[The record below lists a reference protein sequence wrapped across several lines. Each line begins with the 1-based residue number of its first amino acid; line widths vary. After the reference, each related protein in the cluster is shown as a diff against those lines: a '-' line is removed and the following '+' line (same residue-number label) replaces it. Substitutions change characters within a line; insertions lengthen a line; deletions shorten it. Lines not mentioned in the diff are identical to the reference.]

1 MELLKEKVV
10 PDVIKIRSILVN
22 LLSGKTH
29 VTEAEHVRHRA
40 FLLTNNLVEKKQE
53 DREIIEEVIEISEE
67 AIEISDSDDKT
78 EGESPQAKVES
89 GNDGPGKTPSPK
101 SGTRRRAS
109 PSSASGRR
117 SRRKP
122 KLPIS
127 SSPGDSGDEKE
138 QTAKRPSVKE
148 LREKEKKQ
156 LEAQV
161 DLQNKLIAK
170 HEEEKEAHKRK
181 FEAKQKQVRSL
192 RNHIAELKK
201 AYEDAIT
208 KYEHYRMV
216 TESFVQLVNGRVNN
230 SSDVSVHLSNLRDD
244 PDYTMSRDVVLQT
257 GKQELAQPPVGLNI
271 DYDTDMSVGSC
282 SVGSRLGQTIVTHSP
297 LENGQS
303 PANERTTETRDTS
316 LAPIGAIDSPP
327 LQENNASSAQSPANE
342 STIETQETSL
352 APENQS
358 EK

>member
-29 VTEAEHVRHRA
+29 VTEAEYIRHRA
-40 FLLTNNLVEKKQE
+40 FLLINNLVEKKQE

-78 EGESPQAKVES
+78 EGKSPQAKVES
-89 GNDGPGKTPSPK
+89 GNAGPGKTPSPK

-109 PSSASGRR
+109 PSSAS
-117 SRRKP
+117 RRKP
-122 KLPIS
+122 KPPIS
-127 SSPGDSGDEKE
+127 SSPGDSEEEKE

-148 LREKEKKQ
+148 LREKEKKH

-161 DLQNKLIAK
+161 DLQYKLIAK
-170 HEEEKEAHKRK
+170 HEEEKEALKRK
-181 FEAKQKQVRSL
+181 YETKQKLVRSL
-192 RNHIAELKK
+192 RNHMAELKK

-208 KYEHYRMV
+208 KYEHCRMA
-216 TESFVQLVNGRVNN
+216 TESFVRHVNGRVNN
-230 SSDVSVHLSNLRDD
+230 SSDVSVYLSNLRDD
-244 PDYTMSRDVVLQT
+244 PDYTMSRDEVLQT

-271 DYDTDMSVGSC
+271 NYDTDMSVGSC

-303 PANERTTETRDTS
+303 PANERTTETGDTS